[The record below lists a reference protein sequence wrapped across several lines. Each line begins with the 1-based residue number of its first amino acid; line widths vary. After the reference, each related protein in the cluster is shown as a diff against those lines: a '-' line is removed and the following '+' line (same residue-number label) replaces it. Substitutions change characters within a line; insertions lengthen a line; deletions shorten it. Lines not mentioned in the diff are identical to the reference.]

1 MKSFLAKLM
10 IKYRVVVFE
19 KESLEKLK
27 TFYINRFYVFLGLS
41 VGFLLSFFLSCV
53 LLVFSPLGNTFF
65 DYSKKNEIADLYLHV
80 DSISHLL
87 NLQLDYIENLKLIL
101 GSEKDLVVGEGESVL
116 FSLQSLNKKITEQDS
131 SLVNFIKKMDEESV
145 RSYNKRVFEKL
156 KPSVPTIGLI
166 TSSFNI
172 SDGHFGVDIAA
183 QENSDVFSVL
193 SGVVVF
199 SGYSNDLGNFIVL
212 SHEHDFLS
220 VYLHNST
227 LLKKTGDLV
236 VAGEKIA
243 LIGSSGKL
251 SSAPHLHFELWYGTI
266 PVDPEKYLEF

>member
-1 MKSFLAKLM
+1 
-10 IKYRVVVFE
+10 
-19 KESLEKLK
+19 
-27 TFYINRFYVFLGLS
+27 
-41 VGFLLSFFLSCV
+41 
-53 LLVFSPLGNTFF
+53 
-65 DYSKKNEIADLYLHV
+65 
-80 DSISHLL
+80 
-87 NLQLDYIENLKLIL
+87 
-101 GSEKDLVVGEGESVL
+101 
-116 FSLQSLNKKITEQDS
+116 
-131 SLVNFIKKMDEESV
+131 MDEESV

-243 LIGSSGKL
+243 LGHLFDGKSTLVFGSHTHVPSADAMIL
-251 SSAPHLHFELWYGTI
+251 SRLFE
-266 PVDPEKYLEF
+266 VVN